1 MKGKLTMAKKSKVGA
16 VADSVSVE
24 KVASYVDEVV
34 ADHNKVVEAENINA
48 ETTVEESS
56 DSAAQSSYYCSVD
69 ELENNTVANAI
80 DSIFS
85 EPYFDPRG
93 ECEWIHPMLKLSY
106 SICPS
111 TPTVEMQKAAI
122 KRLTETMEN
131 DMEAEYGHNLKTSFE
146 LKHAILGKDTVTF
159 IGEIQKLHD
168 PLPEIQFLLK
178 EGWEHASQEA
188 GVKSKSECKGMEI
201 ILN

>member
-1 MKGKLTMAKKSKVGA
+1 MAKKSKVGA

-24 KVASYVDEVV
+24 KMASNVHGVI
-34 ADHNKVVEAENINA
+34 ADHNKVVESENINA

-56 DSAAQSSYYCSVD
+56 ISETQSSYCCTVD
-69 ELENNTVANAI
+69 ELENNVVANAI

-93 ECEWIHPMLKLSY
+93 NAEWIHPMLKLTY
-106 SICPS
+106 AICPS

-159 IGEIQKLHD
+159 IGEIQKFHD
-168 PLPEIQFLLK
+168 SLPEIQFLLK

-188 GVKSKSECKGMEI
+188 GVKSKSDCQGMEI

>member
-1 MKGKLTMAKKSKVGA
+1 MPPNTHRNFLKAKSFMSILRTSLSQLQIQKRSSFPRTTPENFHFKLF
-16 VADSVSVE
+16 
-24 KVASYVDEVV
+24 
-34 ADHNKVVEAENINA
+34 
-48 ETTVEESS
+48 
-56 DSAAQSSYYCSVD
+56 
-69 ELENNTVANAI
+69 
-80 DSIFS
+80 FS
-85 EPYFDPRG
+85 EPDFDPLG

-122 KRLTETMEN
+122 KRLIETMEN
-131 DMEAEYGHNLKTSFE
+131 DMEAEYGRNLKTSFE
-146 LKHAILGKDTVTF
+146 LKHTILGKDTVTF
-159 IGEIQKLHD
+159 IGEIREHHD
-168 PLPEIQFLLK
+168 SLPEIQFMLR

>member
-1 MKGKLTMAKKSKVGA
+1 MAKKSKVGA

-24 KVASYVDEVV
+24 KMASNVHGVI
-34 ADHNKVVEAENINA
+34 ADHNKVVESENINA

-56 DSAAQSSYYCSVD
+56 ISETQSSYCCTVD
-69 ELENNTVANAI
+69 ELENNVVANAI

-93 ECEWIHPMLKLSY
+93 NAEWIHPMLKLTY
-106 SICPS
+106 AICPS

-159 IGEIQKLHD
+159 IGEIQKFHD
-168 PLPEIQFLLK
+168 SLPEIQFLLK

>member
-1 MKGKLTMAKKSKVGA
+1 MSILRTFLNRSQIRKKS
-16 VADSVSVE
+16 SFL
-24 KVASYVDEVV
+24 
-34 ADHNKVVEAENINA
+34 HTTQEN
-48 ETTVEESS
+48 
-56 DSAAQSSYYCSVD
+56 
-69 ELENNTVANAI
+69 
-80 DSIFS
+80 F
-85 EPYFDPRG
+85 
-93 ECEWIHPMLKLSY
+93 HLKLNV
-106 SICPS
+106 I
-111 TPTVEMQKAAI
+111 
-122 KRLTETMEN
+122 N

>member
-1 MKGKLTMAKKSKVGA
+1 MAKKSKVGA

-24 KVASYVDEVV
+24 KMASNVHGVI
-34 ADHNKVVEAENINA
+34 ADHNKVVESENINA

-56 DSAAQSSYYCSVD
+56 ISETQSSYCCTVD
-69 ELENNTVANAI
+69 ELENNVVANAI

-93 ECEWIHPMLKLSY
+93 NAEWIHPMLKLTY
-106 SICPS
+106 AICPS

-122 KRLTETMEN
+122 KRLTETMKN

-159 IGEIQKLHD
+159 IGEIQKFHD
-168 PLPEIQFLLK
+168 SLPEIQFLLK

>member
-1 MKGKLTMAKKSKVGA
+1 MAKKSKVGA

-34 ADHNKVVEAENINA
+34 ADHNKVVESENINA

-56 DSAAQSSYYCSVD
+56 ISETQSSYCCTVD
-69 ELENNTVANAI
+69 ELENNVANAI
-80 DSIFS
+80 GSIFS

-93 ECEWIHPMLKLSY
+93 NAEWIHPMLKLTY
-106 SICPS
+106 AICPS

-168 PLPEIQFLLK
+168 QLPEIQFRLK

>member
-1 MKGKLTMAKKSKVGA
+1 MAKKSKVGA

-24 KVASYVDEVV
+24 KMASNVHGVI
-34 ADHNKVVEAENINA
+34 ADHNKVVESENINA

-56 DSAAQSSYYCSVD
+56 ISETQSSYCCTVD
-69 ELENNTVANAI
+69 ELENNVVANAI

-93 ECEWIHPMLKLSY
+93 NAEWIHPMLKLTY
-106 SICPS
+106 AICPS

-159 IGEIQKLHD
+159 IGEIQKFHD
-168 PLPEIQFLLK
+168 SLPEIQFLLK

-188 GVKSKSECKGMEI
+188 GVQSKSECKGMEI